1 MAKLFTD
8 SHDDDGD
15 GATIYDLLPDGT
27 PNPDM
32 DDLYF
37 ELGMEPYDFGNATTF
52 AARVDLSVPGYIM
65 DCAKCHAGGGGAEYV
80 SAKNLDDRVSLR
92 DFYTADAF
100 DHLTTADG
108 VTPQPAKTYTNANYT
123 AFNYFIDIFD
133 VDGNGDKNEVKEMDW
148 RETGVLEVDC
158 LMCHLSNYDFNGR
171 HHMVESARVDA
182 SRVVG
187 AGLGDYNRDVTWAA
201 GSTAT
206 PADYG
211 TQVFYN
217 SSNGMLASAGPGEPL
232 KLSSSM
238 LTRINYRP
246 ETKNCNFCHFNTDL
260 DGDGDIDTDPAGTMA
275 DSFGASDWKKR
286 GDVWMGDATHDVHTV
301 LGCLG
306 CHEQKDGS
314 FVGIDGNPMSPANG
328 LCDPAKGDV
337 PYSTLWD
344 ANDNTMKTCADC
356 HLRAALERNP
366 VDVVDNATGLPNA
379 DENDPNFP
387 GDGNQDLDEFGSL
400 VWEFLDSRDY
410 GAPDPSA
417 AHQRAGL
424 SSMICQTEG
433 DGVKNATH
441 LDVIHC
447 TTCHVRKIADAE
459 WNTAAAIIDASGHDA
474 HGHLKDFK
482 NNYVN
487 RKMYDP
493 ATEKTNLTYAWW
505 RDKIYPA
512 NLSTTLYWA
521 DMNPGIDINGDGHTG
536 MTAAGAQGLDAVLP
550 TDVLA
555 INESMGWHSLTSD
568 ELGDVSPTDIQDR
581 INAIT
586 AYFDVRNGVDPMN
599 PDPMVHPWIRLGI
612 VVVPFRIDHNIGP
625 AAKALGSNGCID
637 CHNPNPGEGMFSSM
651 YRLQGDNM
659 INLEANIPD
668 MNPAS
673 PFYGYPTQIMPFGM
687 NPANMSNGSGLPPM
701 NDFPWFV
708 IDRDGEEIWASVFSL
723 PTGPTPTMQL
733 RDMQTSELL
742 YNPNVTYTPID
753 GAPVADRNAWVSYL
767 DNINPAVY
775 AVAPTSSFEIDID
788 QGGSTAPVAVSVDV
802 PVAVAI
808 PVTTIEKE
816 TTVDLL
822 ADASAAEGS
831 LYFWSVNDKPAD
843 PALPLIGETLTYAF
857 DIPGTWRVM
866 LTVIGPEGDL
876 VQSVTRVEVARN
888 LAATTALVSGTAS
901 GSASATIDLS
911 NIPAHDQLYYFFG
924 DGTRL
929 SVVDGDG
936 TTAGGTNQVVRD
948 YRRRSTFLKYF
959 DPDSGINFASEA
971 AYTAYYALPEN
982 DDTGHDANQVYQY
995 VYKASVQVKND
1006 GAMVEV
1012 INFDVII
1019 LQ

>member
-1 MAKLFTD
+1 MAKLFAD

-15 GATIYDLLPDGT
+15 GATIYDLNPDGT

-32 DDLYF
+32 DDVYF
-37 ELGMEPYDFGNATTF
+37 ELGMEPFDFGSAANF

-65 DCAKCHAGGGGAEYV
+65 DCAKCHAGGGGTEYV
-80 SAKNLDDRVSLR
+80 PAKNLDDRVSLR
-92 DFYTADAF
+92 DFYEAGVF
-100 DHLTTADG
+100 DHLFYDDDNDAS
-108 VTPQPAKTYTNANYT
+108 TPTIPAAAKTFSSANYT

-133 VDGNGDKNEVKEMDW
+133 VDGNGNKTEVKELDW
-148 RETGVLEVDC
+148 REAGVLEVDC
-158 LMCHLSNYDFNGR
+158 LMCHLSDYDFNGR

-187 AGLGDYNRDVTWAA
+187 AGLGSYNDSAVWAA
-201 GSTAT
+201 GSTTT

-211 TQVFYN
+211 THVFYN
-217 SSNGMLASAGPGEPL
+217 NSNGMLASAGEGSPL

-275 DSFGASDWKKR
+275 DTFGASDWKKR

-400 VWEFLDSRDY
+400 VWEILDSRDY

-424 SSMICQTEG
+424 SSMICQADG

-482 NNYVN
+482 NDYVN

-493 ATEKTNLTYAWW
+493 ASEKTNVTYAWW

-536 MTAAGAQGLDAVLP
+536 DLDMDMMGTTDDQALDAVLP

-555 INESMGWHSLTSD
+555 VNESMGWHSLTSD

-586 AYFDVRNGVDPMN
+586 AYFDVRNGVDPFDPN
-599 PDPMVHPWIRLGI
+599 PMVHPWIRLGI

-625 AAKALGSNGCID
+625 ADKALGSNGCID

-651 YRLQGDNM
+651 YRMQGDNM
-659 INLEANIPD
+659 IDLRASMPD
-668 MNPAS
+668 MDPAS
-673 PFYGYPTQIMPFGM
+673 PFYGFPTQIMPFGM

-723 PTGPTPTMQL
+723 PSDMSGTNVL

-742 YNPNVTYTPID
+742 YNPNVQYTPI
-753 GAPVADRNAWVSYL
+753 GGTAVADRNAWVSYL
-767 DNINPAVY
+767 DNIDPAVY
-775 AVAPTSSFEIDID
+775 AVAPTSSFELDTD
-788 QGGSTAPVAVSVDV
+788 QNGSADTVDASVNV
-802 PVAVAI
+802 PVAVAV
-808 PVTTIEKE
+808 PVTTIEME

-843 PALPLIGETLTYAF
+843 PALPLVGETLTYDF

-876 VQSVTRVEVARN
+876 VQSVSKVEVSRH
-888 LAATTALVSGTAS
+888 LASTVVGAVTVAS
-901 GSASATIDLS
+901 PQVTIDLS
-911 NIPAHDQLYYFFG
+911 NIPAHEDLYFFFG

-929 SVVDGDG
+929 NVADVNAVDGG
-936 TTAGGTNQVVRD
+936 SYQMIRN
-948 YRRRSTFLKYF
+948 YRLKDMFLKDTDDDTVLDSFVYTTSIQVKGQID
-959 DPDSGINFASEA
+959 DPDSEDPVDTIYGII
-971 AYTAYYALPEN
+971 
-982 DDTGHDANQVYQY
+982 
-995 VYKASVQVKND
+995 
-1006 GAMVEV
+1006 EV
-1012 INFDVII
+1012 VNVDVVIP
-1019 LQ
+1019 Q